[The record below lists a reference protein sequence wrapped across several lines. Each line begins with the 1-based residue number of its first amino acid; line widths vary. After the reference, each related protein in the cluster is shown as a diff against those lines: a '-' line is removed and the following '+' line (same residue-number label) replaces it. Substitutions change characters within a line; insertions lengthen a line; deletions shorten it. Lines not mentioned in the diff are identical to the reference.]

1 MVYYTLQ
8 GLYHDKVNEEND
20 IEEQIKDIFSSFST
34 EKGLSIDLYKF
45 KFSIRTRNCL
55 SVKYEPLQ
63 LSTYLPPPEE
73 PKEEPSETTIRI
85 KIPVSTKNTNKPVK
99 RIVEEVDEDFENEEE
114 DDEDEYD
121 EYEEKEYLKK
131 SVKRGF
137 DYEEEDDD
145 EYEER
150 DFPKKSVKR
159 GYAYEDDDEE
169 YGVQFK
175 KRR

>member
-1 MVYYTLQ
+1 MMYYTLQ

-34 EKGLSIDLYKF
+34 EKGLSIDLYEYEC
-45 KFSIRTRNCL
+45 SIRNRNCL
-55 SVKYEPLQ
+55 SVKFEPLQ

-73 PKEEPSETTIRI
+73 PKEEPSDTTIRI
-85 KIPVSTKNTNKPVK
+85 RIPVSTKNTNKPVK
-99 RIVEEVDEDFENEEE
+99 KPVEEIDEDFENEEDDEE
-114 DDEDEYD
+114 DDD
-121 EYEEKEYLKK
+121 EYEVKEYLKK

-137 DYEEEDDD
+137 DYD
-145 EYEER
+145 
-150 DFPKKSVKR
+150 
-159 GYAYEDDDEE
+159 EDDDEE